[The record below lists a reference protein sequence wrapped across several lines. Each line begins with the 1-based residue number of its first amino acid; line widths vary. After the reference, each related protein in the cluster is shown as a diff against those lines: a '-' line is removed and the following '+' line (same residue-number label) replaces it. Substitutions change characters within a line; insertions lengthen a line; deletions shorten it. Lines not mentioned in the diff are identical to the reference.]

1 LNPNE
6 NNNNKNKETRAN
18 TGDNQKAKK
27 FQNLQY
33 RRLIKQERENR
44 ELKKQVTTLINYQ
57 KEMEKRLALLSK
69 NSEVQ
74 VESSKQIRKNNKEID
89 AILKENKKYIK
100 AMHEAEEE
108 QNEKEVRFY
117 KKALKDNDIEI
128 KRLKQLNK
136 DIKKN
141 NKEVE
146 DALEDINENLEEIS
160 ENIETNNINFREF
173 METFSLLELKD
184 SIEDMAKENSESL
197 TELVDSENL
206 TKEESKVF
214 YKNLEKSL
222 DEINAS
228 FGKSV
233 FNANDR
239 NEAAKALMN
248 AGIKHNDERMT
259 LLIDEIMMLGKI
271 GVDMNDAVDLVRV
284 STESSLSSL
293 GDTMIQIGKMNE
305 VSSDDRAEILSLLNE
320 AAPAMTNL
328 SEEQKI
334 ADQRDLATL
343 MATMTSQGMGVAN
356 DNFIDMYKEVMM
368 AKNTGDTSLIQEVT
382 DKYGDI
388 ANLIMQGDMMGAAT
402 KYLYNIERAMQSGSI
417 AGLGGVDEE
426 VMQEAK
432 VRGFDA
438 DSVINAYNQAI
449 AENTSN
455 AMFENID
462 NKRLGW
468 WERLKNWGSDKSDSL
483 VTMANE
489 FGIDWDDVD
498 TIKNILVANLGTGM
512 LEGIWKKLTGKGV
525 STATTVAGEGASTVA
540 SKGLLSKIGN
550 LFSKGG
556 VIGKLGTGIK
566 TAGGWIL
573 KGLSSIG
580 GWLGKGLTSIG
591 SVLGRGLGSVGTSI
605 GGKLGSLVTKLGS
618 VGSSISGVLG
628 TIGKAIAGFVGTFG
642 GLIAVMASIGWF
654 GFKDAKK
661 QQEAWE
667 QMTPEEQDAKLKKAV
682 TSYNDPLDTTTIFEQ
697 EEKKQKRQSK
707 SEYGVFNKNKQQGGV
722 SFSNQDIG
730 GMFREGLDEV
740 PYDGFK
746 AVLHSGEKV
755 LTKQDAEVYDRHKA
769 KMDMWEHNAQ
779 QSKNLLGK
787 IASKENLQS
796 ALSSKGE
803 QLNRLKSFTQPQTS
817 SSTSLDGNLGGGII
831 GDDFIGAYTV
841 KHETGSSGLAGGGMV
856 SSGANDPLGG
866 VSYGIPQYSTKQGSA
881 KAFRDWL
888 VKNYPE
894 YNQYLGGKTPG
905 TSGFNQGWKDAFA
918 KFGNEFSKL
927 QLKYNY
933 STGYDKWVA
942 GSQRDF
948 GINFNKNRAFQEVAY
963 SMATQHGAGGYKKY
977 LKGLSASMSDT
988 EFLKKLYQ
996 NRINRANVPTT
1007 KRWNQELQEM
1017 LALVGQPALAYKQ
1030 GTPYVP
1036 EDQIAM
1042 LHKGEMVVPE
1052 DHNPMNNGKK
1062 LGNDDD
1068 LDEIIKLL
1076 KWGFNY
1082 LGAKLS
1088 EEKIVQE
1095 VKSGRN
1101 LRSLKDVYENVK
1113 LER

>member
-1 LNPNE
+1 MNPNE
-6 NNNNKNKETRAN
+6 NNNNKNKETRTS
-18 TGDNQKAKK
+18 TGENQKAKK

-69 NSEVQ
+69 NSEVKA
-74 VESSKQIRKNNKEID
+74 ESSKQIRKNNKEID
-89 AILKENKKYIK
+89 AILRENKKYIK
-100 AMHEAEEE
+100 AMHEAEQE

-136 DIKKN
+136 EIKKN

-146 DALEDINENLEEIS
+146 DALEDINENLEDIS
-160 ENIETNNINFREF
+160 ENIEANNVNFREF

-197 TELVDSENL
+197 TELVDTENL
-206 TKEESKVF
+206 TKEESKEF
-214 YKNLEKSL
+214 YKTLEKSL
-222 DEINAS
+222 DDINAS

-305 VSSDDRAEILSLLNE
+305 VSSDDRDEILSLLNE

-368 AKNTGDTSLIQEVT
+368 AKNTGDTSLIQEMT

-417 AGLGGVDEE
+417 AGLVGVDEE

-432 VRGFDA
+432 TRGFDA
-438 DSVINAYNQAI
+438 NSVIDAYNQAI

-483 VTMANE
+483 VTAANE

-498 TIKNILVANLGTGM
+498 TIKNILMANLGTGM

-525 STATTVAGEGASTVA
+525 STVATTVAGEGASTVA

-556 VIGKLGTGIK
+556 TLGKLGTGLK
-566 TAGGWIL
+566 TVGGWIL
-573 KGLSSIG
+573 KGLGSVG
-580 GWLGKGLTSIG
+580 GWLSKGLTSIG
-591 SVLGRGLGSVGTSI
+591 SVLGRGLGSVGTSTV
-605 GGKLGSLVTKLGS
+605 GKLGSLVTKLGS
-618 VGSSISGVLG
+618 VGSSIGGVLG

-642 GLIAVMASIGWF
+642 GLISVMAGIGWF

-661 QQEAWE
+661 QKEAWE
-667 QMTPEEQDAKLKKAV
+667 QMTPEQQDAKLKKAV
-682 TSYNDPLDTTTIFEQ
+682 TSYNDPLDTTTIFER

-707 SEYGVFNKNKQQGGV
+707 SEYGVFNKNKTNRSA
-722 SFSNQDIG
+722 SFSSQDIG
-730 GMFREGLDEV
+730 GMFRNGLDEV

-755 LTKQDAEVYDRHKA
+755 LTKQEAKQYDQNKALLTSVSSTSNLEPPSEVQAQFNVVHQMR
-769 KMDMWEHNAQ
+769 EHNAK
-779 QSKNLLGK
+779 QSKELLSK

-796 ALSSKGE
+796 ALTSRGE
-803 QLNRLKSFTQPQTS
+803 QLQRLKSFAQTQMQS
-817 SSTSLDGNLGGGII
+817 SSNGTLGNASPSGPIDETLMYSGTDGFFQALGPAAKEGYTQYGVYPAVTLAQAALESGWGKSRVAKTDKNLFGIKYTGKFAPGLTVTQGLNCPSREQGGARPYNHYLSFGDSMTDHAWFLKNNSRYTKHGAFKATNAEDQVKAIAAAGYAEDGSYANSLIKMI
-831 GDDFIGAYTV
+831 
-841 KHETGSSGLAGGGMV
+841 
-856 SSGANDPLGG
+856 
-866 VSYGIPQYSTKQGSA
+866 
-881 KAFRDWL
+881 R
-888 VKNYPE
+888 
-894 YNQYLGGKTPG
+894 
-905 TSGFNQGWKDAFA
+905 
-918 KFGNEFSKL
+918 
-927 QLKYNY
+927 KYN
-933 STGYDKWVA
+933 
-942 GSQRDF
+942 
-948 GINFNKNRAFQEVAY
+948 
-963 SMATQHGAGGYKKY
+963 
-977 LKGLSASMSDT
+977 L
-988 EFLKKLYQ
+988 
-996 NRINRANVPTT
+996 
-1007 KRWNQELQEM
+1007 NQ
-1017 LALVGQPALAYKQ
+1017 YKQ

-1052 DHNPMNNGKK
+1052 EHNPMNNGKT
-1062 LGNDDD
+1062 LSNDAD

-1095 VKSGRN
+1095 SRTGRT